1 MAVWLPAKTLTDSIK
16 VRSIAIRMGR
26 SRVARQPPKQS
37 YAKLKKVRK
46 VVLEILIFVKYSED
60 AVNVFASTQ
69 SL

>member
-1 MAVWLPAKTLTDSIK
+1 MN
-16 VRSIAIRMGR
+16 R
-26 SRVARQPPKQS
+26 SRVARQPPKQL